1 MASCL
6 CSSFVFDRLQWSQHI
21 WHLYHSISEISL
33 FFCLMETH
41 KIGLVTV
48 HLQVISEDTLSLT
61 YYVYIWMILHW
72 HLALT
77 SMGNVFLFE
86 TWSSIVFA
94 KFKKWARCIPS
105 VKEHSKQWNERYT
118 QKSESVDQSCLT
130 LCDFMGYSPPVFSV
144 HGILQA
150 RVLGWVA
157 VAYQRDLPDPR
168 IEPRFP
174 ALQEDSLQSDPPGKP
189 QTAIQLTLIQRG
201 N

>member
-1 MASCL
+1 MPRDSTFTSDL
-6 CSSFVFDRLQWSQHI
+6 WG
-21 WHLYHSISEISL
+21 Y
-33 FFCLMETH
+33 
-41 KIGLVTV
+41 
-48 HLQVISEDTLSLT
+48 LSLT

-105 VKEHSKQWNERYT
+105 VKEHWKQWNERYT

-130 LCDFMGYSPPVFSV
+130 LCDPMGYSPPVSSV
-144 HGILQA
+144 CGILQA

-174 ALQEDSLQSDPPGKP
+174 ALQEDSLQSDPPGEP
-189 QTAIQLTLIQRG
+189 QTTIQLTLVQRG